1 MPSYSS
7 TYAQAACSFLF
18 LLLLLNPNFS
28 NKATA
33 KHTHSS
39 SSTHHHRQ
47 RPAAATNPRLHS
59 AYLALQAWKRVI
71 YSDPSNY
78 TSNWAGPSVCSYNGV
93 YCTASV
99 DDPETQVVAGIDLN
113 HLDIAG
119 FLPDELGLLADL
131 ALVHIN
137 SNRFCGIVPQAISN
151 LTLLHELDLSN
162 NRFVGPFPSPVLA
175 LPSLKFLD
183 IRYNEFEGPL
193 PPQLF
198 GMISQFAD
206 TLEELL
212 LVNSSLQGCLPP
224 EVGYLYKLRL
234 LDVSRNGLVG
244 PVPYSLAGLAHL
256 EVLNLGHNLMTG
268 IVPGGVCVLPRLDN
282 FTFSY
287 NFFCVRFD
295 DRRNCLPEKPLQR
308 SKELC
313 DIVAEHPVDCGQRCT
328 GGSAAG
334 FVDGGGALAP
344 FLAPAVAPG
353 PT

>member
-1 MPSYSS
+1 M
-7 TYAQAACSFLF
+7 
-18 LLLLLNPNFS
+18 
-28 NKATA
+28 
-33 KHTHSS
+33 
-39 SSTHHHRQ
+39 
-47 RPAAATNPRLHS
+47 
-59 AYLALQAWKRVI
+59 
-71 YSDPSNY
+71 
-78 TSNWAGPSVCSYNGV
+78 G
-93 YCTASV
+93 
-99 DDPETQVVAGIDLN
+99 
-113 HLDIAG
+113 LD
-119 FLPDELGLLADL
+119 
-131 ALVHIN
+131 
-137 SNRFCGIVPQAISN
+137 AIFVN
-151 LTLLHELDLSN
+151 N
-162 NRFVGPFPSPVLA
+162 NRFTSTISSTTLNGTGGASVLVFA
-175 LPSLKFLD
+175 NNRF
-183 IRYNEFEGPL
+183 NGCL
-193 PPQLF
+193 PPT
-198 GMISQFAD
+198 ISQFAD

-268 IVPGGVCVLPRLDN
+268 IVPGGV
-282 FTFSY
+282 
-287 NFFCVRFD
+287 FD